1 MIWLTFILGFPA
13 LLLGADLLIKSASAI
28 AYRLGVPSMVI
39 GFTIVAFGTSA
50 PELLISIKAALNHQ
64 GDMAIGNVVGSNIA
78 NIFLTLGIA
87 ALLRVFIT
95 KNCMKPR
102 DVFAFIM
109 AMILLTISLLMPV
122 YGRLISLI
130 NLAVFAFIMW
140 LIWENE
146 ENTATQENSPASGSL
161 LLQILMFI
169 LGAFGLAIGAEW
181 LVSGGSKLAL
191 AFGISPAVVGLIF
204 FAIGTSLPEI
214 ASSVYAVRKN
224 EFGLALGNI
233 AGSNI
238 FNGLLILPAAG
249 LVAPMGVNKLIPYR
263 DLPFM
268 FLASLLLA
276 LWVYKKWPI
285 TKIMGLILLI
295 IYVTWVALVAITAGA

>member
-122 YGRLISLI
+122 YSRLISLI